1 MRKLIRYFNQNR
13 TKILLIVSIIVFL
26 IIFVRVL
33 NYIIKTN
40 IQEERNNVSNS
51 YSEGY
56 RDTTLPEET
65 IISGDEI
72 SKEDA
77 EEDRNIIESFVKACN
92 SKDYATAY
100 NMLTDDCK
108 NIVFSGTM
116 DSFVKNYCDL
126 IFQTSKTYQLEGW
139 ISKAE
144 GQTYKVT
151 YLEDNILA
159 TGGIS
164 EGLNYTDYIT
174 ITRENG
180 EDKLS
185 IYK

>member
-77 EEDRNIIESFVKACN
+77 EEDRNIIESFV
-92 SKDYATAY
+92 
-100 NMLTDDCK
+100 
-108 NIVFSGTM
+108 
-116 DSFVKNYCDL
+116 
-126 IFQTSKTYQLEGW
+126 
-139 ISKAE
+139 
-144 GQTYKVT
+144 
-151 YLEDNILA
+151 
-159 TGGIS
+159 
-164 EGLNYTDYIT
+164 
-174 ITRENG
+174 
-180 EDKLS
+180 
-185 IYK
+185 